1 MNYTDLLTHTTKLK
15 RQVFMASL
23 TSCQIFQIFKL
34 NFMSTATIT
43 AQDINKLRQATGAGM
58 MDCRKALTEAGGD
71 FEAAID
77 WLRKQGQKVA
87 AKRSDR
93 EAKEGVVIA
102 KTTADNKTGFIV
114 TISCETDFV
123 SKNADFVAFSQS
135 IADAA
140 VANNV
145 KSAEEL
151 NNVVVNGS
159 KVSDLIND
167 KLASIGEKI
176 GIARFERIDAPYVA
190 SYIHGAYRMGVLVGF
205 NKETGDAGKDIAMQ
219 IAAMNPVAVDPSS
232 VPADVVARERAIVME
247 QMKQDPKMA
256 GKPEEMM
263 SKIAEGKLNAFFKES
278 TLNAQAY
285 VKDSSK
291 SVGDYLKTV
300 DPELKVIEFKRVAVG

>member
-1 MNYTDLLTHTTKLK
+1 
-15 RQVFMASL
+15 
-23 TSCQIFQIFKL
+23 
-34 NFMSTATIT
+34 MSTVTIT

-58 MDCRKALTEAGGD
+58 MDCRKALTETGGD

-102 KTTADNKTGFIV
+102 KTTADNKTGFIIA
-114 TISCETDFV
+114 ISCETDFV
-123 SKNADFVAFSQS
+123 SKNSDFVAFAQS

-145 KSAEEL
+145 SSADEL
-151 NNVVVNGS
+151 NNVEVNGT

-176 GIARFERIDAPYVA
+176 GVARFEKIEAPYVA

-205 NKETGDAGKDIAMQ
+205 DKEAGEAGKDVAMQ
-219 IAAMNPVAVDPSS
+219 IAAMNPVAVDPNS
-232 VPADVVARERAIVME
+232 VPADIVTRERDIVMD

-256 GKPEEMM
+256 GKPEEML

-278 TLNAQAY
+278 TLLAQAF

-291 SVGDYLKTV
+291 SVGDHLKSSG
-300 DPELKVIEFKRVAVG
+300 DLKVTEFRRVAIG